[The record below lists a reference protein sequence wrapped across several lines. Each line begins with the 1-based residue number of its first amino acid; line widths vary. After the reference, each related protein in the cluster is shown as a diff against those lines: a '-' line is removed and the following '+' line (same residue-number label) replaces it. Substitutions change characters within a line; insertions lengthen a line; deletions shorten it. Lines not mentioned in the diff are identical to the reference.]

1 MFTRYPTMETS
12 AAIPHPLAM
21 RLAEAAKSL
30 GISPRLLWQLTRDGQ
45 IPCVRVGGRKRRT
58 ILYPTE
64 LLREWLAKNAGI
76 EASDAS

>member
-1 MFTRYPTMETS
+1 MESTAVLS
-12 AAIPHPLAM
+12 HPLAM

-30 GISPRLLWQLTRDGQ
+30 GISPRLLWQLTRDGH
-45 IPCVRVGGRKRRT
+45 IPCVRVGGSKRRT

-76 EASDAS
+76 GASDAS